1 MNSSQKK
8 PKVTKINARHTVMKV
23 EKTAPEGEK
32 TAPEEQTVA
41 ALAYQFWLESGRH
54 GDDLTHW
61 LLAEQQI
68 KGSRK
73 ESAKS

>member
-23 EKTAPEGEK
+23 EKTAPEEL
-32 TAPEEQTVA
+32 TVA

-61 LLAEQQI
+61 LRAEQQI
-68 KGSRK
+68 KGTRK
-73 ESAKS
+73 ESAKY